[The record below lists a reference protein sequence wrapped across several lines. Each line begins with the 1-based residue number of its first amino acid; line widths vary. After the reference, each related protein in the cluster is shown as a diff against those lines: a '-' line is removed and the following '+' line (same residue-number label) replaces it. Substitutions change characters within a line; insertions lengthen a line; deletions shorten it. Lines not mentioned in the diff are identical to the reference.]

1 MFIVQKRITDR
12 VLHVTNKD
20 VCLNLMSK
28 RLAHHFDEKFQAK
41 RIIAL

>member
-1 MFIVQKRITDR
+1 MFIVQKRITDL

-28 RLAHHFDEKFQAK
+28 RLAHRFDEKFQAK